1 MTRDDII
8 ESVDALRPNIIK
20 PVDKYHWLEV
30 VENLILCHMTQYG
43 EFAPEISEDTLLL
56 GTEYKDM
63 YVYYVISMIDLA
75 NGDIAMYNNSCTFFN
90 DMYRTWQKKWRR
102 EHIPQ
107 KRTEAVV

>member
-8 ESVDALRPNIIK
+8 ESVDKLRPNIVK
-20 PVDKYHWLEV
+20 TEDKYHWIEV
-30 VENLILCHMTQYG
+30 IENLILCHMTQYG
-43 EFAPEISEDTLLL
+43 EFTPEISEDTLLL
-56 GTEYKDM
+56 GKEYRDM

-102 EHIPQ
+102 EHNPQ